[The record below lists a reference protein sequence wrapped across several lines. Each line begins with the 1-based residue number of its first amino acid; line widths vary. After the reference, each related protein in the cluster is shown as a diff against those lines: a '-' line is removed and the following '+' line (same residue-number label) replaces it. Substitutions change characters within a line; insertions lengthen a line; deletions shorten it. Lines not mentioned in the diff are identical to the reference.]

1 MYIIMITIICTVLLI
16 LSPHNCNYNTFD
28 PNKPLEAAR
37 KAHNHCYVDIMSNLV
52 LLTPLESGLRN
63 HNFLFTHM

>member
-1 MYIIMITIICTVLLI
+1 MYIIMVTIICIVLLI
-16 LSPHNCNYNTFD
+16 LSPHNCNTFFD

-37 KAHNHCYVDIMSNLV
+37 KAHNHRYVDIISNLV
-52 LLTPLESGLRN
+52 LLTPLESSLRI